1 MISVKEALD
10 IVKNNTQPTN
20 KSEIIPVI
28 EALGY
33 VLFEDVLSPINM
45 PPFRQ
50 SAMDGYAINIHHGK
64 EYHLIDEVKAGDSH
78 HPILKA
84 GEAVR
89 IFTGAPVPDTA
100 NSVIIQENV
109 SVNGTKIRYEKE
121 TKLENNI
128 RPLGEQT
135 KQGAIALKKGTKLTA
150 AAIGYLTTLGIVK
163 ITVNKKPSIAIVV
176 TGNELIKAGNK
187 LEYGKIYESNASMLK
202 SAVVSLGYTNIK
214 LHKVSDNYKATKNQ
228 LEKVIAENDLV
239 LISGGISVGD
249 YDFVG
254 KALQE
259 LKVKQHFY
267 KVKQKPGKPLFYGKK
282 ENVQI
287 FALPGNPASALSC
300 FYIYVHLALEKIA
313 GNTNFSHTIIKAES
327 ETDFIKMG
335 KRAQFLK
342 AILKDNKV
350 QILEGQSSAMLQ
362 TFALA
367 NASVFL
373 AEETMSVKK
382 GDDVTVYKLPIY

>member
-1 MISVKEALD
+1 MISVKEALE
-10 IVKNNTQPTN
+10 IIKKNIQPTN
-20 KSEIIPVI
+20 KSETILVV

-50 SAMDGYAINIHHGK
+50 SAMDGYAINIHKNK
-64 EYHLIDEVKAGDSH
+64 EYQLINEVKAGDNH
-78 HPILKA
+78 HPILKT

-100 NSVIIQENV
+100 NAVIIQENV
-109 SVNGTKIRYEKE
+109 IVNGTKITYEKE
-121 TKLENNI
+121 VKLENNI

-163 ITVNKKPSIAIVV
+163 IAINKKPRIAIVV
-176 TGNELIKAGNK
+176 TGNELIEAGNK
-187 LEYGKIYESNASMLK
+187 LEYGKIYESNASMLQ
-202 SAVVSLGYTNIK
+202 SALISLGYTNLK
-214 LHKVSDNYKATKNQ
+214 LHKVPDNYEETKNQ

-259 LKVKQHFY
+259 LQVKQHFY

-282 ENVQI
+282 GEVQI

-300 FYIYVHLALEKIA
+300 FYIYVQLALERIA
-313 GNTNFSHTIIKAES
+313 GNSKFSHTIVKIRLENN
-327 ETDFIKMG
+327 FIKKG
-335 KRAQFLK
+335 ARAQFLK

-350 QILEGQSSAMLQ
+350 TILEGQSSAMLQ
-362 TFALA
+362 TFALT
-367 NASVFL
+367 NAFVFL

-382 GDDVTVYKLPIY
+382 GDYVTVYKLPIY